1 MKWKKI
7 GDILIIDDN
16 FDFGSYLDNGC
27 DDDFSSD
34 GNQLSDSVFEKIA
47 KNHNVRSII
56 RIEKIDGEKREP
68 TVDLLYGN
76 DTNTVHKENGC
87 LFNLD
92 LSKVM
97 WAKGNNNERLRI
109 AKLVGS
115 GETVVDMFA
124 GIGYFSI
131 PIGVHSDAKQI
142 YSIEI
147 NPNSYRF
154 LKNNIELNKINK
166 KAGYDRMVPILGDC
180 REEAPKYSAD
190 RVLMGYVK
198 TTHHYLKPAME
209 CVRDGG
215 IIHYHETVPL
225 KLIET
230 RPYERVKKAAWQ
242 CGEREVEVLNIQH
255 IKRYAPG
262 VEHIVLDARIY

>member
-1 MKWKKI
+1 MRWKKI
-7 GDILIIDDN
+7 GDILVVDDN
-16 FDFGSYLDNGC
+16 IDLDMNDENYLKSLASGHK
-27 DDDFSSD
+27 
-34 GNQLSDSVFEKIA
+34 VK
-47 KNHNVRSII
+47 SII
-56 RIEKIDGEKREP
+56 KVKKIEGQKREP
-68 TVDLLYGN
+68 TIEILYGN
-76 DTNTVHKENGC
+76 ETETVHKENGC

-109 AKLVGS
+109 AKLVGK

-131 PIGVHSDAKQI
+131 PIGVHSQADQI

-147 NPNSYRF
+147 NPNSYHF
-154 LKNNIELNKINK
+154 LKNNITLNKINK
-166 KAGYDRMVPILGDC
+166 KAGYDRLVPILGDC
-180 REEAPKYSAD
+180 AIEAPKYSAD

-198 TTHHYLKPAME
+198 TTHHFLKPAME
-209 CVRDGG
+209 CVKDGG

-230 RPYERVKKAAWQ
+230 RPYERVKKVAYE
-242 CGEREVEVLNIQH
+242 CGEREVEVLNIQK

-262 VEHIVLDARIY
+262 VEHIVLDARIN

>member
-7 GDILIIDDN
+7 GDILVIDDN
-16 FDFGSYLDNGC
+16 FKFN
-27 DDDFSSD
+27 SSSID
-34 GNQLSDSVFEKIA
+34 VSNQDVLEEIASEHKVKSILKID
-47 KNHNVRSII
+47 
-56 RIEKIDGEKREP
+56 KIDGQKREP
-68 TVDLLYGN
+68 EISLLYGN
-76 DTNTVHKENGC
+76 ETETIHKENGC
-87 LFNLD
+87 LFSLD
-92 LSKVM
+92 LAKVM

-109 AKLVGS
+109 AKLVRPN
-115 GETVVDMFA
+115 EVVVDMFA

-131 PIGVHSDAKQI
+131 PIGVFSDAKEI

-147 NPNSYRF
+147 NPNSFHF
-154 LKNNIELNKINK
+154 LKKNIELNKIN
-166 KAGYDRMVPILGDC
+166 RNSERIFPILGDC
-180 REEAPKYSAD
+180 AIEAPKYSAD

-209 CVRDGG
+209 AVKDGG

-230 RPYERVKKAAWQ
+230 RPYERVKKIAYE
-242 CGEREVEVLNIQH
+242 CGQREVEVLNIQN